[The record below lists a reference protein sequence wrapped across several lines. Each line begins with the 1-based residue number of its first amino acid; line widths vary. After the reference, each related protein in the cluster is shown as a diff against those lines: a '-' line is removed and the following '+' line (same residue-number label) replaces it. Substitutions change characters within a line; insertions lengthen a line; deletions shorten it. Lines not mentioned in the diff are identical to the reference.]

1 MENTKNT
8 ETIEQELI
16 STLFEKGILVN
27 KEVLHKKIEQSLTE
41 KLQDEQDLLVLNEDY
56 LQVLYHDPFI
66 IDWYE
71 MDYYRV
77 AVEKERDDGLYQS
90 HLQKIQHTTLSL
102 QSTSQVS
109 ASSSSSTSTST
120 STSVEIPNNPISHFP
135 EKNFSSEEDFLETT
149 ISLKKGTSLLGDPL
163 LPRIKIITP
172 QVSIVISHQN
182 IPKDYEIKDFT
193 SLFISR
199 YHYLESILRQRQEL
213 QQPLPI
219 HRILQKKEKE
229 TVSFIGLVQE
239 KNITKNGNLLLK
251 IEDPTGIIS
260 LLVSKEKKELFALAK
275 DLVLDEVVGIQG
287 MHQGTIVFAEQLVW
301 PDIPVGELKKG
312 EKEEYAIFLSDLHIG
327 SKLFLREP
335 FQKFL
340 EWLKGN
346 LGNEQQKAVAQKVK
360 YILISGDVVDGVG
373 IYPSQEEE
381 LAVTDIKAQYHEVS
395 SLLNEIPHDKQI
407 IMCPGNHD
415 VVHLAEP
422 QPAFYKE
429 YIGKL
434 TELPHVTL
442 VSNPS
447 LVTIGKTPTFSGFD
461 VILYHGYSFD
471 YYVANVDSIRLGGGY
486 HRADLIMKFL
496 LKRRHLAPTFRSTP
510 YYPGHKEDPLL
521 IKKIPDFFATGHI
534 HYCCVANYKGV
545 TLISGSCWQDKTSFQ
560 EKLGHDPEPAR
571 VPLVNLKTRET
582 KIMRFQ

>member
-1 MENTKNT
+1 MDTPPT
-8 ETIEQELI
+8 EISNAKETQKITTEELI
-16 STLFEKGILVN
+16 SALFEKGVLLN
-27 KEVLHKKIEQSLTE
+27 KELLHQNTISSLIEKIEE
-41 KLQDEQDLLVLNEDY
+41 EQDLLVLNDDY
-56 LQVLYHDPFI
+56 LQVLYHKSLI
-66 IDWYE
+66 VDWYE
-71 MDYYRV
+71 IDYYRV
-77 AVEKERDDGLYQS
+77 AAEKDRDEDLYQN
-90 HLQKIQHTTLSL
+90 HLQKIQ
-102 QSTSQVS
+102 QST
-109 ASSSSSTSTST
+109 
-120 STSVEIPNNPISHFP
+120 
-135 EKNFSSEEDFLETT
+135 FSLHSEEKLFETT
-149 ISLKKGTSLLGDPL
+149 ISSEIGTSLSENSTLSK
-163 LPRIKIITP
+163 IKIITP

-182 IPKDYEIKDFT
+182 IPKEYGIKDFS

-213 QQPLPI
+213 LQPLPL

-229 TVSFIGLVQE
+229 TVYFICLIQE

-251 IEDPTGIIS
+251 VEDPTGTIS

-275 DLVLDEVVGIQG
+275 DLVLDEVVGVRGI
-287 MHQGTIVFAEQLVW
+287 HQGTIVFAEQLLW
-301 PDIPVGELKKG
+301 PDIPQGDIKKG
-312 EKEEYAIFLSDLHIG
+312 EQEEYAIFLSDLHIG
-327 SKLFLREP
+327 SKLFLKEP

-340 EWLKGN
+340 GWLQGN
-346 LGNEQQKAVAQKVK
+346 LGNEQQRNIAKKVK
-360 YILISGDVVDGVG
+360 YVLISGDVVDGAG

-381 LAVTDIKAQYHEVS
+381 LALTDITAQYREVTF
-395 SLLNEIPHDKQI
+395 LLNQIPHDKQI

-415 VVHLAEP
+415 AVHLAEP

-429 YIGKL
+429 YIGQL
-434 TELPHVTL
+434 AELPHVAL
-442 VSNPS
+442 VSNPAM
-447 LVTIGKTPTFSGFD
+447 VTIGKTATFPGFD
-461 VILYHGYSFD
+461 VLLYHGYSFD
-471 YYVANVDSIRLGGGY
+471 YYVANVESIRLGGGY

-496 LKRRHLAPTFRSTP
+496 LKRRHLAPSFRSTP

-582 KIMRFQ
+582 KIMRFI